1 MSRDFMKNST
11 DRLSS
16 EVGRPLRSGGNDF
29 KTEALVII
37 KDDEKFLR
45 EMLNAIEAKL
55 QEHKSSAVASSDE
68 ILSSKEVL
76 DLLHISPKQ
85 FYQLRKEGR
94 IAYSQVGRK
103 IYVKRSEIERYIN
116 AHNINK
122 K

>member
-1 MSRDFMKNST
+1 MQRNFNKKST
-11 DRLSS
+11 DRLIS
-16 EVGRPLRSGGNDF
+16 EVGRPLRSGGKDF
-29 KTEALVII
+29 ATEAMVII

-45 EMLNAIEAKL
+45 EMLNAIDAKL
-55 QEHKSSAVASSDE
+55 KEHKSSVASSDD

-116 AHNINK
+116 AHNISNK
-122 K
+122 

>member
-1 MSRDFMKNST
+1 MKKYFSTEST
-11 DRLSS
+11 DRVIP

-29 KTEALVII
+29 KTEAMVII

-55 QEHKSSAVASSDE
+55 QEHKSFAVSSDD
-68 ILSSKEVL
+68 ILSSKEVQ

-116 AHNINK
+116 AHKILNK
-122 K
+122 